1 LLTKRL
7 LPLIPASLDVIQ
19 VLPTPDSITI
29 IAASRAATAACPGCG
44 QPSQRVHSTYGRR
57 LQDLPWQGHAV
68 ELRVR
73 ARRFRCVEAA
83 CARQTFAELLPG
95 TALRRAKRTCRL
107 GDLQRHIAL
116 ATGGEGGARL
126 AQRLAM
132 PTSPD
137 TLLRLVSK
145 PPLPAPATP
154 KVLGVDE
161 WAWRRGHRYGTVLVD
176 LERNKVVDLL
186 PDRQAG
192 TLATWLREHPGV
204 EVIARNRAGAFA
216 DGSREGAPEALQ
228 VADRWHLLRNIGD
241 ALRHVV
247 ERHGGALRRAIR
259 DVAADLASERGAGEP
274 KPRPEPTP
282 TALERRRAEARAQRQ
297 AAYDEAVRMR
307 GDGATLADIA
317 AALGTAPRTLA
328 TWFAAGHAPLR
339 NRKPGGSILDPFRSH
354 LEGRYAEGCHNA
366 RLLWRELRALGFE
379 GRPTIVRTWI
389 GRWNKARPNAPG
401 SAAPSGPRWTPP
413 SVHAV
418 TRMLAY
424 GSEGCPDGHKRTCER
439 LLAQTPELAAAVG
452 TAGRLIRL
460 LRRET
465 EEPLADVLDA
475 MKGTAL
481 AGLAASL
488 ERDKPAVQAA
498 LDTPWTTSPVK
509 GQVNRL
515 KLIKRTM
522 YGRAGFPLLRSRVL
536 QAA

>member
-1 LLTKRL
+1 MTPAPEAHLELL
-7 LPLIPASLDVIQ
+7 
-19 VLPTPDSITI
+19 
-29 IAASRAATAACPGCG
+29 TAACPSCG
-44 QPSQRVHSTYGRR
+44 RLSHRVHSTYERR
-57 LQDLPWQGHAV
+57 LQDLPWQGRAV

-73 ARRFRCVEAA
+73 ARRFRCPAAA
-83 CARQTFAELLPG
+83 CARQTFAEPLPG

-107 GDLQRHIAL
+107 GDLQRHIGL
-116 ATGGEGGARL
+116 AAGGEAGARL

-186 PDRQAG
+186 PDRRAE

-204 EVIARNRAGAFA
+204 EVIARDRACAFA

-247 ERHGGALRRAIR
+247 ERHGAALRRAIR

-339 NRKPGGSILDPFRSH
+339 NHKPGGSILDPFRSH
-354 LEGRYAEGCHNA
+354 LEGRYAEGCRNA

-389 GRWNKARPNAPG
+389 GRWNKAQLG
-401 SAAPSGPRWTPP
+401 AAVAAVPSGPRWTPP
-413 SVHAV
+413 SAHAV

-424 GSEGCPDGHKRTCER
+424 GGDDVPDGHKRTCER
-439 LLAQTPELAAAVG
+439 LLAQAPELAAAASA
-452 TAGRLIRL
+452 AGRLVRL

-465 EEPLADVLDA
+465 QEPLAHVLEA
-475 MKGTAL
+475 MKGTTL
-481 AGLAASL
+481 ARLAASL
-488 ERDKPAVQAA
+488 ERDEAAVQAA
-498 LDTPWTTSPVK
+498 LDTPWTTSPVE

-522 YGRAGFPLLRSRVL
+522 YGRAGFSLLRSRVL

>member
-1 LLTKRL
+1 LTKRL

-29 IAASRAATAACPGCG
+29 IAASRAAMAACPSCG
-44 QPSQRVHSTYGRR
+44 HQSQRVHSTYERR
-57 LQDLPWQGHAV
+57 LQDLPWQGRAV
-68 ELRVR
+68 ELRVH
-73 ARRFRCVEAA
+73 ARRFRCPATA
-83 CARQTFAELLPG
+83 CARQTFAEPLLG
-95 TALRRAKRTCRL
+95 TALRRAKRTARL
-107 GDLQRHIAL
+107 GDLQRHIGL
-116 ATGGEGGARL
+116 AAGGEAGARL

-145 PPLPAPATP
+145 PPAPVLTTP

-186 PDRQAG
+186 PDRRAD

-204 EVIARNRAGAFA
+204 EVIARDRAGAFA
-216 DGSREGAPEALQ
+216 DGSRAGAPDALQ
-228 VADRWHLLRNIGD
+228 VADRWHLLSNIGD

-247 ERHGGALRRAIR
+247 EHHGAALRRAIH

-274 KPRPEPTP
+274 KPRPEPTT
-282 TALERRRAEARAQRQ
+282 TALERRRTEARAQRQ
-297 AAYDEAVRMR
+297 TIYDEAVRMHR
-307 GDGATLADIA
+307 DGTSLASIA

-328 TWFAAGHAPLR
+328 KWFAVGHAPLR
-339 NRKPGGSILDPFRSH
+339 NRKPGGSILDPFRGH
-354 LEGRYAEGCHNA
+354 LERRYAEGCRNA

-389 GRWNKARPNAPG
+389 GRWNKARPDASS
-401 SAAPSGPRWTPP
+401 SAVPSGPRWTPP
-413 SVHAV
+413 SAHAV

-424 GSEGCPDGHKRTCER
+424 GSDGCPDGHKRTCER
-439 LLAQTPELAAAVG
+439 LLAQAPELAAAVD

-465 EEPLADVLDA
+465 QEPLADVLDA

-481 AGLAASL
+481 AQLAASL
-488 ERDKPAVQAA
+488 ERDKAAVQAA
-498 LDTPWTTSPVK
+498 LDTPWTTSPVE
-509 GQVNRL
+509 GQVNRI
-515 KLIKRTM
+515 KMIKRTM
-522 YGRAGFPLLRSRVL
+522 YGRAAFPLLRSRVL
-536 QAA
+536 QTA